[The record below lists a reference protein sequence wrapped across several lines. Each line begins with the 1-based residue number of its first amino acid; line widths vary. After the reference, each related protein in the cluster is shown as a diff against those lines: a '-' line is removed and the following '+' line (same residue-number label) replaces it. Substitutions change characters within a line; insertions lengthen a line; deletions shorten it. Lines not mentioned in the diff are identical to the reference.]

1 MDPTILQLSQEDTNF
16 LSEQV
21 DVNQQDLAAQQ
32 LKKEEEEQA
41 LQEAPASQTE
51 EPQEEV
57 KPYGSG
63 PMQEQDVNQQ
73 TMDPK
78 EFGAGENLIETRNA
92 VNNALLRFGESVTTF
107 PERISDAA
115 KGEDI
120 GDPNY
125 QPEWNPIG
133 DFIEF
138 RGGYAPVRTWWGNIA
153 EELAYYGSYGVGV
166 TAGAAAAGVSLGAA
180 GASMGSAAVAALVS
194 RQHDDHN
201 LSGKIVERVPEMG
214 IVLGPLATQDED
226 HPLLKKFKNVVEE
239 MGMAGI
245 FDRVIGKM
253 FGERGVNKAVARE
266 DNVRAQVM
274 EKGQQELDDAM
285 AYVRDINL
293 DTPQLGGDVID
304 VDVIADPKPLQYG
317 ADKALPPQLGFRG
330 HKNKPI
336 ADPWQGSPNS
346 TAPAGEIYEQLN
358 KIDDPNVPG
367 GAAGSTDSP
376 LTPAQAERMA
386 NENGIPTE
394 VLQEKAAEIFGD
406 ARFARAT
413 EEVLQ
418 QGGEV
423 RKTFPEAYARMQKVM
438 GRNLDN
444 MSVEEFWGPID
455 AYNKEVAIL
464 GEDTPYELWSMTN
477 VVAADL
483 VNSALFKQLRD
494 LSLGA
499 RELLAQGVDIADVD
513 GPMKTI
519 RDRLIIGL
527 SEVKKRR
534 YLWGIQGQQLQLE
547 PEKIAERFTRIHQQT
562 KESIDTALEFM
573 GQTQNQE
580 IMEAIIEAFS
590 GADNIH
596 NWTDLDAFMRR
607 RLHGFSNKNQTL
619 KELGGVF
626 VNSVLSGLKTSQ
638 RALVGTGEIMG
649 LQSLGK
655 GIGGALLGDL
665 DTARAAMASYKSHM
679 EVIPEAWTMF
689 RTRLNSYWT
698 GDLADMRNRFSEYS
712 TTDQM
717 WAMQDQWIEQRGTVG
732 DKFSYAIGWIA
743 RGLND
748 SRILSYSPRLLSS
761 VDDTYKFIMA
771 RARAKERSVRKVL
784 ELKRGGDLLEAT
796 ADDYKKYE
804 DLFYNELLDGD
815 GNIDITKDAFLEG
828 MYKEATLTSE
838 LTGFAANL
846 DKLIGQYP
854 MLRPFYLF
862 ARTGINGL
870 DMNVKNM
877 PLIGA
882 FRKRTLDVLTA
893 NEDNLM
899 EKVGKYG
906 INSIEDLRNE
916 KALLAGRQAIGL
928 GVTISG
934 TQMYLNGNMTGD
946 GPMDNQL
953 KQAWTAAGWKPR
965 SIKIGDAWVSY
976 DALGEPFSMILANI
990 ANVGDNM
997 DLMGEEWA
1005 EDHWKKM
1012 AAALAAGPLKKSYF
1026 SGLDSLFQLVN
1037 MKPEGSA
1044 RAIGSIMNNIVPM
1057 SSLRN
1062 EFGRIINPYMREL
1075 NADIFESIRNR
1086 NLATEYLTSDP
1097 LPLKYDML
1105 TGKPLNNWNLLQRA
1119 WNAVTPFQVNFD
1131 DNSPGRRLLL
1141 ESNYPIRESV
1151 YSAEGYDLSDSAEV
1165 RSMLQEAMGKAKITF
1180 GGKTFE
1186 NPQAALDH
1194 LASRKDVQSSLKDMR
1209 RELEAGNRGTDV
1221 RTAFKHVNL
1230 IEIVMGQAKSK
1241 AWAQI
1246 SQDPRVQ
1253 LLMQEQDE
1261 ENLRA
1266 IRVRA
1271 NQTLDNSSPAVMIMD
1286 NK

>member
-16 LSEQV
+16 LSDQV
-21 DVNQQDLAAQQ
+21 DVNQQDLVEQQ
-32 LKKEEEEQA
+32 RLKEEQELA
-41 LQEAPASQTE
+41 LQEEQQQE
-51 EPQEEV
+51 QQQEEI
-57 KPYGSG
+57 
-63 PMQEQDVNQQ
+63 Q
-73 TMDPK
+73 TNPLQALGDAAFEAAK
-78 EFGAGENLIETRNA
+78 ASETSPTATESRNA
-92 VNNALLRFGESVTTF
+92 LNNAALRFGESVTTF

-125 QPEWNPIG
+125 EPEWNPVG
-133 DFIEF
+133 DFVEF
-138 RGGYAPVRTWWGNIA
+138 RGGYAPVKTWWGNIA
-153 EELAYYGSYGVGV
+153 EEMAYYGSYGLAV
-166 TAGAAAAGVSLGAA
+166 TAGSAAAGISLGAA
-180 GASMGSAAVAALVS
+180 GVSMSSAGVAALVS
-194 RQHDDHN
+194 KQHDDHN
-201 LSGKIVERVPEMG
+201 LSGKIVQHVPEMG
-214 IVLGPLATQDED
+214 IVLGPLATQDDD
-226 HPLLKKFKNVVEE
+226 HPLLKKLKNVVEE

-253 FGERGVNKAVARE
+253 FGEFGVDKSFARE
-266 DNVRAQVM
+266 ANVAEQVL

-285 AYVRDINL
+285 QYVRDINL

-317 ADKALPPQLGFRG
+317 TDKALPPQLAFRG

-346 TAPAGEIYEQLN
+346 TAPAGDIYEQLN

-386 NENGIPTE
+386 NENGIPSD
-394 VLQEKAAEIFGD
+394 VLQEKAADLLGD
-406 ARFARAT
+406 ARYQRM
-413 EEVLQ
+413 VQDLKSK
-418 QGGEV
+418 G
-423 RKTFPEAYARMQKVM
+423 RTFRQVFGPAYERMQKVM
-438 GRNLDN
+438 GRNLDD
-444 MSVEEFWGPID
+444 MSAEEFWAPID
-455 AYNKEVAIL
+455 AYNKDVANL
-464 GEDTPYELWSMTN
+464 GDETYELWSMEN

-483 VNSALFKQLRD
+483 VNSSLFKQLRD
-494 LSLGA
+494 LSIGS
-499 RELLAQGVDIADVD
+499 RELMAQGVDIADVD

-534 YLWGIQGQQLQLE
+534 YLWGIQGQQLQLA
-547 PEKIAERFTRIHQQT
+547 PEQIAERFTAIHQQT

-573 GQTQNQE
+573 GQTKNQDV
-580 IMEAIIEAFS
+580 MEAIIEAFS

-665 DTARAAMASYKSHM
+665 DTARAGMASFKSHM

-712 TTDQM
+712 STDQM
-717 WAMQDQWIEQRGTVG
+717 WAMQEQWIEQRGTVG

-748 SRILSYSPRLLSS
+748 NRLLSYSPRLLSS
-761 VDDTYKFIMA
+761 VDDTYKFVMA
-771 RARAKERSVRKVL
+771 RARAKERSGRTVL
-784 ELKRGGDLLEAT
+784 EMKRGGALLEST
-796 ADDYKKYE
+796 ADAYKKYQ
-804 DLFYNELLDGD
+804 DFFYKELLDAD

-838 LTGFAANL
+838 LTGFAAGL
-846 DKLIGQYP
+846 DKLVEQFP
-854 MLRPFYLF
+854 LMRPFYLF
-862 ARTGINGL
+862 ARTGVNGL
-870 DMNVKNM
+870 NVNVKNM

-893 NEDNLM
+893 NEDNLL

-906 INSIEDLRNE
+906 INSMEDLRNE

-946 GPMDNQL
+946 GPMDEQL
-953 KQAWTAAGWKPR
+953 KQAWIAAGWKPR
-965 SIKIGDAWVSY
+965 SIKIGGAWVSY

-990 ANVGDNM
+990 ANVGDNL

-1005 EDHWKKM
+1005 EDHFNKM
-1012 AAALAAGPLKKSYF
+1012 VMAMMAGPFKKTYF
-1026 SGLDSLFQLVN
+1026 SGLDSLFKIFSLGG
-1037 MKPEGSA
+1037 EG
-1044 RAIGSIMNNIVPM
+1044 RAQAVGSIMNNIVPM

-1086 NLATEYLTSDP
+1086 NLASEYLATDP
-1097 LPLKYDML
+1097 LPFKYDML
-1105 TGKPLNNWNLLQRA
+1105 TGKPLNNWNVLQRA
-1119 WNAVTPFQVNFD
+1119 WNAVTPFQINFD

-1151 YSAEGYDLSDSAEV
+1151 YNANGYDLSDAADV
-1165 RSMLQEAMGKAKITF
+1165 RSMLQQAMGNARINF
-1180 GGKTFE
+1180 GGRTFE

-1194 LASRKDVQSSLKDMR
+1194 LASRKDVQESIQDMR
-1209 RELEAGNRGTDV
+1209 RELEAGNRFMDPSKS
-1221 RTAFKHVNL
+1221 FKHVDL
-1230 IEIVMGQAKSK
+1230 IELVMAQAKDK

-1246 SQDPRVQ
+1246 SQDPAVQ
-1253 LLMQEQDE
+1253 LLVEEQDE
-1261 ENLRA
+1261 KDRQEVRT
-1266 IRVRA
+1266 RA
-1271 NQTLDNSSPAVMIMD
+1271 NQTIENSAPALILT

>member
-1 MDPTILQLSQEDTNF
+1 MSD
-16 LSEQV
+16 QV
-21 DVNQQDLAAQQ
+21 DINQQDLAAQQ
-32 LKKEEEEQA
+32 LKKEEEERA
-41 LQEAPASQTE
+41 LQQAQQEEE

-57 KPYGSG
+57 QTNPLQALGDAAFSVANER
-63 PMQEQDVNQQ
+63 EQSPA
-73 TMDPK
+73 T
-78 EFGAGENLIETRNA
+78 IEARNA
-92 VNNALLRFGESVTTF
+92 LTNAALRFGESVSTF
-107 PERISDAA
+107 PERITDAA

-125 QPEWNPIG
+125 EPEWNPVG

-138 RGGYAPVRTWWGNIA
+138 RGGYAPVRTWWGDIA
-153 EELAYYGSYGVGV
+153 EEIAYYGTYGLGV
-166 TAGAAAAGVSLGAA
+166 TLGASAAGISLGAA
-180 GASMGSAAVAALVS
+180 GLSVSSAGVAALVS
-194 RQHDDHN
+194 KQHDDHN

-214 IVLGPLATQDED
+214 VVLGPLATKDED
-226 HPLLKKFKNVVEE
+226 HPLLKKLKNVVEE

-253 FGERGVNKAVARE
+253 FGERGVDKSFKRELNVAQQ
-266 DNVRAQVM
+266 VR

-285 AYVRDINL
+285 QYVRDINL
-293 DTPQLGGDVID
+293 DTPQLGGEVVD
-304 VDVIADPKPLQYG
+304 VDVIADAKPLQYG
-317 ADKALPPQLGFRG
+317 TDKALPPQLAFRG

-346 TAPAGEIYEQLN
+346 TAPAGDIYGQLN

-386 NENGIPTE
+386 NENGIPSE
-394 VLQEKAAEIFGD
+394 VLQDKAAELLGD
-406 ARFARAT
+406 ARYQRM
-413 EEVLQ
+413 VQDLKSK
-418 QGGEV
+418 G
-423 RKTFPEAYARMQKVM
+423 RTFRQVFEPAYNRMQQVM
-438 GRNLDN
+438 GRNLDD
-444 MSVEEFWGPID
+444 MSAEEFWAPID
-455 AYNKEVAIL
+455 AYNKDIANL
-464 GEDTPYELWSMTN
+464 GDQTYELWSMEN

-494 LSLGA
+494 LSIGS
-499 RELLAQGVDIADVD
+499 RELMAQGVDIADVD
-513 GPMKTI
+513 GPLKTI

-534 YLWGIQGQQLQLE
+534 YLWGIQGQQLQLA
-547 PEKIAERFTRIHQQT
+547 PEQIAERFTQIHQQT

-573 GQTQNQE
+573 GKTENQE
-580 IMEAIIEAFS
+580 VMEAVIEAFS

-638 RALVGTGEIMG
+638 RALVGTGEVMG

-655 GIGGALLGDL
+655 GVGGALLGDL
-665 DTARAAMASYKSHM
+665 DTARAGMASFKSHM
-679 EVIPEAWTMF
+679 EVIPEAWTVF
-689 RTRLNSYWT
+689 TKRLNSYWT
-698 GDLADMRNRFSEYS
+698 GDFADMRNRFSEYN

-717 WAMQDQWIEQRGTVG
+717 WAMQEQWIEQRGTVG

-748 SRILSYSPRLLSS
+748 NRVLSYSPRLLSS

-771 RARAKERSVRKVL
+771 RAKAKERSVRKVL
-784 ELKRGGDLLEAT
+784 EMKRGGDLLEAT

-804 DLFYNELLDGD
+804 DLFYNELLDAD
-815 GNIDITKDAFLEG
+815 GNIDLTKDAFLEG

-854 MLRPFYLF
+854 LLRPFYLF

-906 INSIEDLRNE
+906 INSMEDLRNE
-916 KALLAGRQAIGL
+916 KALLAGRQSIGL

-946 GPMDNQL
+946 GPMDEQL
-953 KQAWTAAGWKPR
+953 KQAWLAAGWKPR
-965 SIKIGDAWVSY
+965 SIKIGNTWVSY
-976 DALGEPFSMILANI
+976 DALGEPYSMILANI
-990 ANVGDNM
+990 ANVGDNL

-1037 MKPEGSA
+1037 MKPDGSA

-1086 NLATEYLTSDP
+1086 NLASEYLATDP

-1151 YSAEGYDLSDSAEV
+1151 YSAEGYDLSDAAEV

-1180 GGKTFE
+1180 GGKTYE

-1194 LASRKDVQSSLKDMR
+1194 LASRKDVKSSLQDMR
-1209 RELEAGNRGTDV
+1209 RELEAGNRFMDPSKS
-1221 RTAFKHVNL
+1221 FKHVDL
-1230 IEIVMGQAKSK
+1230 IELVMSQAKSK

-1246 SQDPRVQ
+1246 SQDPAVQ
-1253 LLMQEQDE
+1253 ILIEEQDE
-1261 ENLRA
+1261 KELQQVRS
-1266 IRVRA
+1266 RA
-1271 NQTLDNSSPAVMIMD
+1271 NQTLENQSPAVMILD

>member
-16 LSEQV
+16 LSDQV
-21 DVNQQDLAAQQ
+21 DVNQQDLVEQQ
-32 LKKEEEEQA
+32 RLKEEQERA
-41 LQEAPASQTE
+41 LQEQQQQE
-51 EPQEEV
+51 QQEEV
-57 KPYGSG
+57 
-63 PMQEQDVNQQ
+63 Q
-73 TMDPK
+73 TNPLQALGDAAFEAAKASEASPIAT
-78 EFGAGENLIETRNA
+78 ESRNA
-92 VNNALLRFGESVTTF
+92 LNNAALRFGESVTTF

-115 KGEDI
+115 KGVDI
-120 GDPNY
+120 GDPDY
-125 QPEWNPIG
+125 EPEWNPVG
-133 DFIEF
+133 DFVEF
-138 RGGYAPVRTWWGNIA
+138 RGGYAPTKTWWGDIA
-153 EELAYYGSYGVGV
+153 EEMAYYGSYGLAV
-166 TAGAAAAGVSLGAA
+166 TAGSAAAGISLGAA
-180 GASMGSAAVAALVS
+180 GVSMTSAGVAALVS
-194 RQHDDHN
+194 KQHDDHN
-201 LSGKIVERVPEMG
+201 LSGKIVEHVPEMG
-214 IVLGPLATQDED
+214 IVLGPLATRDED
-226 HPLLKKFKNVVEE
+226 HPLLKKLKNVVEE

-253 FGERGVNKAVARE
+253 FGERGVQKAFTREANVAE
-266 DNVRAQVM
+266 QVL

-293 DTPQLGGDVID
+293 DTPQLGGDVVD
-304 VDVIADPKPLQYG
+304 VDVIADPKPLQSG
-317 ADKALPPQLGFRG
+317 ADKALPPQLAFRG

-346 TAPAGEIYEQLN
+346 TAPAGDIYEQLN

-376 LTPAQAERMA
+376 LTPKQAERMA

-413 EEVLQ
+413 EEVLKE
-418 QGGEV
+418 GGDV

-444 MSVEEFWGPID
+444 MSVEEFWAPID
-455 AYNKEVAIL
+455 EYNKAVEIL
-464 GEDTPYELWSMTN
+464 SDDTPYELWSMTN

-494 LSLGA
+494 LSIGS

-513 GPMKTI
+513 GPLKTI

-534 YLWGIQGQQLQLE
+534 YLWGIQGQKLQVGADQI
-547 PEKIAERFTRIHQQT
+547 KERFDVIHQQT

-573 GQTQNQE
+573 GQTENQE

-607 RLHGFSNKNQTL
+607 RLHGFTNKNQTL

-665 DTARAAMASYKSHM
+665 DTARAGMASFKSHM

-717 WAMQDQWIEQRGTVG
+717 WAMQEQWIEQRGTVG
-732 DKFSYAIGWIA
+732 DKFSYGIGWIA

-748 SRILSYSPRLLSS
+748 NRLLSYSPRLLSS
-761 VDDTYKFIMA
+761 VDDTYRFIMA

-784 ELKRGGDLLEAT
+784 EMKRGGDLLEAT

-804 DLFYNELLDGD
+804 DLFYKELLDAD

-828 MYKEATLTSE
+828 MYKEATLTAE
-838 LTGFAANL
+838 LTAFGKDL
-846 DKLIGQYP
+846 DQFIGKYPLI
-854 MLRPFYLF
+854 RPFFLF

-870 DMNVKNM
+870 NTNVKNM

-893 NEDNLM
+893 NESNLA

-906 INSIEDLRNE
+906 INSMEDLRNE
-916 KALLAGRQAIGL
+916 KALLAGRRL
-928 GVTISG
+928 VLWTISG
-934 TQMYLNGNMTGD
+934 QIPTNLTGRPDEYL
-946 GPMDNQL
+946 
-953 KQAWTAAGWKPR
+953 
-965 SIKIGDAWVSY
+965 
-976 DALGEPFSMILANI
+976 
-990 ANVGDNM
+990 
-997 DLMGEEWA
+997 
-1005 EDHWKKM
+1005 
-1012 AAALAAGPLKKSYF
+1012 
-1026 SGLDSLFQLVN
+1026 
-1037 MKPEGSA
+1037 
-1044 RAIGSIMNNIVPM
+1044 
-1057 SSLRN
+1057 SSLD
-1062 EFGRIINPYMREL
+1062 
-1075 NADIFESIRNR
+1075 AD
-1086 NLATEYLTSDP
+1086 
-1097 LPLKYDML
+1097 
-1105 TGKPLNNWNLLQRA
+1105 
-1119 WNAVTPFQVNFD
+1119 
-1131 DNSPGRRLLL
+1131 
-1141 ESNYPIRESV
+1141 
-1151 YSAEGYDLSDSAEV
+1151 
-1165 RSMLQEAMGKAKITF
+1165 
-1180 GGKTFE
+1180 
-1186 NPQAALDH
+1186 
-1194 LASRKDVQSSLKDMR
+1194 
-1209 RELEAGNRGTDV
+1209 
-1221 RTAFKHVNL
+1221 
-1230 IEIVMGQAKSK
+1230 
-1241 AWAQI
+1241 
-1246 SQDPRVQ
+1246 
-1253 LLMQEQDE
+1253 
-1261 ENLRA
+1261 
-1266 IRVRA
+1266 
-1271 NQTLDNSSPAVMIMD
+1271 
-1286 NK
+1286 

>member
-16 LSEQV
+16 LSDQV
-21 DVNQQDLAAQQ
+21 DINQQDLAEQQ
-32 LKKEEEEQA
+32 LKKEEEERA
-41 LQEAPASQTE
+41 LQEAQQQAE
-51 EPQEEV
+51 ESQEEV
-57 KPYGSG
+57 
-63 PMQEQDVNQQ
+63 Q
-73 TMDPK
+73 TNPLQALGDAAFSVANEREK
-78 EFGAGENLIETRNA
+78 SAITTESRNA
-92 VNNALLRFGESVTTF
+92 LNNAALRFGESVTTF

-153 EELAYYGSYGVGV
+153 EELAYYGSYGVSL
-166 TAGAAAAGVSLGAA
+166 TAGASAAGVSLGAA
-180 GASMGSAAVAALVS
+180 GASMGSAALAALVS
-194 RQHDDHN
+194 KQHDDHN

-214 IVLGPLATQDED
+214 IVLGPLATKDED
-226 HPLLKKFKNVVEE
+226 HPLLKKLKNVVEE

-245 FDRVIGKM
+245 FDRVIGRM
-253 FGERGVNKAVARE
+253 FGERGVDKAFARE
-266 DNVRAQVM
+266 NNVAEQVL

-317 ADKALPPQLGFRG
+317 ADKALPPQLAFRG

-346 TAPAGEIYEQLN
+346 TAPAGDIYEQLN
-358 KIDDPNVPG
+358 KIDDPSVPG
-367 GAAGSTDSP
+367 AAAGSTDSP

-386 NENGIPTE
+386 NENGIPSE
-394 VLQEKAAEIFGD
+394 VLQEKAAELLGD
-406 ARFARAT
+406 SRYQRM
-413 EEVLQ
+413 VQDLKSK
-418 QGGEV
+418 G
-423 RKTFPEAYARMQKVM
+423 RTFRQVFEPAYNRMQQVM
-438 GRNLDN
+438 GRNLDD
-444 MSVEEFWGPID
+444 MSAEEFWAPID
-455 AYNKEVAIL
+455 AYNKDVANL
-464 GEDTPYELWSMTN
+464 GDQTYELWSMEN

-494 LSLGA
+494 LSIGS
-499 RELLAQGVDIADVD
+499 RELMAQGVDIADVD
-513 GPMKTI
+513 GPLKTI

-534 YLWGIQGQQLQLE
+534 YLWGIQGQQLQLA
-547 PEKIAERFTRIHQQT
+547 PEQIAERFTQIHQQT

-573 GQTQNQE
+573 GKTENQDV
-580 IMEAIIEAFS
+580 MEAIIEAFS

-607 RLHGFSNKNQTL
+607 RLHGLSNKNQTL

-665 DTARAAMASYKSHM
+665 DTARASMASFKSHM
-679 EVIPEAWTMF
+679 EVIPEAWTVF
-689 RTRLNSYWT
+689 TKRLNSYWT
-698 GDLADMRNRFSEYS
+698 GDFADMRNRFSEYN

-717 WAMQDQWIEQRGTVG
+717 WAMQEQWIEQRGTVG
-732 DKFSYAIGWIA
+732 DKFSYAVGWIA

-748 SRILSYSPRLLSS
+748 NRLLSYSPRLLSS
-761 VDDTYKFIMA
+761 VDDTYKFVMA

-804 DLFYNELLDGD
+804 DLFYKELLDAD

-828 MYKEATLTSE
+828 MYKEATLTE
-838 LTGFAANL
+838 DLTGFAANL
-846 DKLIGQYP
+846 DKLIAQYP
-854 MLRPFYLF
+854 LLRPFYLF

-893 NEDNLM
+893 NEDNLA
-899 EKVGKYG
+899 EKVGRYG
-906 INSIEDLRNE
+906 INTIEDLRNE

-946 GPMDNQL
+946 GPMDEQL
-953 KQAWTAAGWKPR
+953 KQAWIAAGWKPR
-965 SIKIGDAWVSY
+965 SLKIGDAWVSY

-990 ANVGDNM
+990 ANVGDNL

-1086 NLATEYLTSDP
+1086 NLASEYLTSEP

-1105 TGKPLNNWNLLQRA
+1105 TGKPLNNWNFLQRA

-1151 YSAEGYDLSDSAEV
+1151 YSAEGYDLSDAAEV

-1180 GGKTFE
+1180 GGKTYE

-1194 LASRKDVQSSLKDMR
+1194 LASRKDVQDSLQDMR
-1209 RELEAGNRGTDV
+1209 RELEAGNRFMDPSKS
-1221 RTAFKHVNL
+1221 FKHVDL
-1230 IEIVMGQAKSK
+1230 IELVMSQAKSK

-1246 SQDPRVQ
+1246 SQDPAVQ
-1253 LLMQEQDE
+1253 LLVEEQDE
-1261 ENLRA
+1261 KDLQQVRT
-1266 IRVRA
+1266 RA
-1271 NQTLDNSSPAVMIMD
+1271 NQTLDNQSPAVMILD

>member
-16 LSEQV
+16 LSDQV
-21 DVNQQDLAAQQ
+21 EANQEDLVQQQ
-32 LKKEEEEQA
+32 LKKEEEERS
-41 LQEAPASQTE
+41 LQEAQV
-51 EPQEEV
+51 QEEAE
-57 KPYGSG
+57 PEASG
-63 PMQEQDVNQQ
+63 PLQALGDAAFAVANEREKSPI
-73 TMDPK
+73 TT
-78 EFGAGENLIETRNA
+78 ESRNA
-92 VNNALLRFGESVTTF
+92 LNNAALRFGESVTTF

-115 KGEDI
+115 KGVDI
-120 GDPNY
+120 GDPDY
-125 QPEWNPIG
+125 EPEWNPVG

-138 RGGYAPVRTWWGNIA
+138 RGGYAPTKTWWGDIA
-153 EELAYYGSYGVGV
+153 EEMAYYGSYGLAV
-166 TAGAAAAGVSLGAA
+166 TAGSAAAGISLGAA
-180 GASMGSAAVAALVS
+180 GVSMGSAALVS
-194 RQHDDHN
+194 KQHDDHN
-201 LSGKIVERVPEMG
+201 LSGKIVEHVPEMG
-214 IVLGPLATQDED
+214 IVLGPLATRDED
-226 HPLLKKFKNVVEE
+226 HPLLKKLKNVVEE
-239 MGMAGI
+239 MGMAGV

-253 FGERGVNKAVARE
+253 FGERGVDKALNREANVAE
-266 DNVRAQVM
+266 QVL

-285 AYVRDINL
+285 QYVRDINL

-304 VDVIADPKPLQYG
+304 VDVIADAKPLQYG
-317 ADKALPPQLGFRG
+317 TDKALPPQLAFRG

-346 TAPAGEIYEQLN
+346 TAPAGDIYEQLN

-386 NENGIPTE
+386 NENGIPRE
-394 VLQEKAAEIFGD
+394 VLQEKAAELLGD
-406 ARFARAT
+406 ARYQRMVQDLKSKGRSFRQVF
-413 EEVLQ
+413 E
-418 QGGEV
+418 
-423 RKTFPEAYARMQKVM
+423 PAYNRMQEVM
-438 GRNLDN
+438 GRNLDD
-444 MSVEEFWGPID
+444 MSAEEFWAPID
-455 AYNKEVAIL
+455 AYNKDVANL
-464 GEDTPYELWSMTN
+464 GDETYELWSMEN

-494 LSLGA
+494 LSIGS
-499 RELLAQGVDIADVD
+499 RELMAQGVDIADVD
-513 GPMKTI
+513 GPLKSI

-534 YLWGIQGQQLQLE
+534 YLWGIQGQQLQLN
-547 PEKIAERFTRIHQQT
+547 PEQIAERFAEIHKQT
-562 KESIDTALEFM
+562 KGSIDTALEFM
-573 GQTQNQE
+573 GKTENQE

-649 LQSLGK
+649 LHSLGK

-665 DTARAAMASYKSHM
+665 DTARAGMASFKSHM

-717 WAMQDQWIEQRGTVG
+717 WAMQEQWIEQRGTVG

-748 SRILSYSPRLLSS
+748 NRLLSYSPRLLSS

-784 ELKRGGDLLEAT
+784 EMKRGGDLLEAT

-804 DLFYNELLDGD
+804 DLFYKELLDAD

-828 MYKEATLTSE
+828 MYKESTLTAE
-838 LTGFAANL
+838 ITGFGKDL
-846 DKLIGQYP
+846 DNLIGKYP
-854 MLRPFYLF
+854 LIRPFYLF

-870 DMNVKNM
+870 NVNVKNM

-893 NEDNLM
+893 NEDNLI

-906 INSIEDLRNE
+906 INSMEDLRNE

-946 GPMDNQL
+946 GPMDEQL
-953 KQAWTAAGWKPR
+953 KQAWLAAGWKPR
-965 SIKIGDAWVSY
+965 SIKIGGAWVSY

-1005 EDHWKKM
+1005 NDHFSKM
-1012 AAALAAGPLKKSYF
+1012 TMALMAGPFKKTYF
-1026 SGLDSLFQLVN
+1026 SGLDSLFKIFSLGG
-1037 MKPEGSA
+1037 EGRSQ
-1044 RAIGSIMNNIVPM
+1044 AIGSIMNNIVPM

-1086 NLATEYLTSDP
+1086 NLASEYLASDP
-1097 LPLKYDML
+1097 LPFKYDML
-1105 TGKPLNNWNLLQRA
+1105 TGKPLNNWNVLQRA
-1119 WNAVTPFQVNFD
+1119 WNAVTPFQINFD

-1151 YSAEGYDLSDSAEV
+1151 YSANGYDLSDAAEV
-1165 RSMLQEAMGKAKITF
+1165 RSMLQQAMGNAKINF
-1180 GGKTFE
+1180 GGRTFE
-1186 NPQAALDH
+1186 NPQAALDF
-1194 LASRKDVQSSLKDMR
+1194 LATRKDVQDSLQDMR
-1209 RELEAGNRGTDV
+1209 RELEAGNRFMDPSIS
-1221 RTAFKHVNL
+1221 FKHVDL
-1230 IEIVMGQAKSK
+1230 IEIVMAQAKSK

-1246 SQDPRVQ
+1246 SQDPAVQ
-1253 LLMQEQDE
+1253 LLIEGQDE
-1261 ENLRA
+1261 KDLKQ
-1266 IRVRA
+1266 VQSRA
-1271 NQTLDNSSPAVMIMD
+1271 NQTIENSAPALILT

>member
-16 LSEQV
+16 LSDQI
-21 DVNQQDLAAQQ
+21 DFNQQDLVEQQ
-32 LKKEEEEQA
+32 LKKEEEERA
-41 LQEAPASQTE
+41 LQEAQQQQQE
-51 EPQEEV
+51 EPQEEA
-57 KPYGSG
+57 
-63 PMQEQDVNQQ
+63 Q
-73 TMDPK
+73 TNPLQALGDAAFSIANEREK
-78 EFGAGENLIETRNA
+78 SATTTESRNA
-92 VNNALLRFGESVTTF
+92 LNNAVLRFGESVTTF

-120 GDPNY
+120 GDPSY

-153 EELAYYGSYGVGV
+153 EELAYYGSYGVSL

-180 GASMGSAAVAALVS
+180 GASMGSAALAALVS
-194 RQHDDHN
+194 KQHDDHN

-214 IVLGPLATQDED
+214 IVLGPLATKDED
-226 HPLLKKFKNVVEE
+226 HPLLKKLKNVVEE

-253 FGERGVNKAVARE
+253 FGERGVDKSFARE
-266 DNVRAQVM
+266 NNVAEQVL

-317 ADKALPPQLGFRG
+317 AEKALPPQLAFRG

-346 TAPAGEIYEQLN
+346 TAPAGDIYEQLN

-386 NENGIPTE
+386 NENGIPSE
-394 VLQEKAAEIFGD
+394 VLQEKAAELLGD
-406 ARFARAT
+406 GRYQRM
-413 EEVLQ
+413 VQDLKSK
-418 QGGEV
+418 G
-423 RKTFPEAYARMQKVM
+423 RTFRQVFEPAYKRMQQVM
-438 GRNLDN
+438 GRNLDD
-444 MSVEEFWGPID
+444 MSAEEFWAPID
-455 AYNKEVAIL
+455 AYNKDVANL
-464 GEDTPYELWSMTN
+464 GDQTYELWSMEN

-494 LSLGA
+494 LSIGS

-513 GPMKTI
+513 GPLKTI

-534 YLWGIQGQQLQLE
+534 YLWGIQGQQLQLA
-547 PEKIAERFTRIHQQT
+547 PEQIAERFTQIHQQT

-573 GQTQNQE
+573 GKTENQDV
-580 IMEAIIEAFS
+580 MEAIIEAFS

-607 RLHGFSNKNQTL
+607 RLHGLSNKNQTL

-655 GIGGALLGDL
+655 GVGGVLLGDL
-665 DTARAAMASYKSHM
+665 DTARASMASFKSHM
-679 EVIPEAWTMF
+679 EIIPEAWTVF
-689 RTRLNSYWT
+689 TKRLNSYWT
-698 GDLADMRNRFSEYS
+698 GDFADMRNRFSEYN

-717 WAMQDQWIEQRGTVG
+717 WAMQEQWIEMRGTVG

-748 SRILSYSPRLLSS
+748 NRLLSYSPRLLSS

-804 DLFYNELLDGD
+804 DFFYKELLDAD
-815 GNIDITKDAFLEG
+815 GNIDISKDAFLEG
-828 MYKEATLTSE
+828 MYKEATLTE
-838 LTGFAANL
+838 DLTGFAANL
-846 DKLIGQYP
+846 DKLIAQYP
-854 MLRPFYLF
+854 LLRPFYLF

-882 FRKRTLDVLTA
+882 VRKRTLDVLTA
-893 NEDNLM
+893 NEDNLA
-899 EKVGKYG
+899 EKVGRYG
-906 INSIEDLRNE
+906 INTIEDLRNE

-934 TQMYLNGNMTGD
+934 TQMYLNGNLTGD
-946 GPMDNQL
+946 GPMDEQL
-953 KQAWTAAGWKPR
+953 KQAWLAAGWKPR
-965 SIKIGDAWVSY
+965 SLKIGDAWVSY

-1086 NLATEYLTSDP
+1086 NLASEYLTSDP

-1105 TGKPLNNWNLLQRA
+1105 TGKPLNNWKFLQRA

-1151 YSAEGYDLSDSAEV
+1151 YSAEGYDLSDAAEV

-1180 GGKTFE
+1180 GGKTYE

-1194 LASRKDVQSSLKDMR
+1194 LASRKDVQDSLQDMR
-1209 RELEAGNRGTDV
+1209 RELEAGNRFMDPSKS
-1221 RTAFKHVNL
+1221 FKHVDL
-1230 IEIVMGQAKSK
+1230 IELVMSQAKSK

-1246 SQDPRVQ
+1246 SQDPAVQ
-1253 LLMQEQDE
+1253 LLINEQDE
-1261 ENLRA
+1261 KELQQVRS
-1266 IRVRA
+1266 RA
-1271 NQTLDNSSPAVMIMD
+1271 NQTLENQSPAVMILD

>member
-16 LSEQV
+16 LSDQV
-21 DVNQQDLAAQQ
+21 DVNQQDLVEQQ
-32 LKKEEEEQA
+32 RLKEEQERA
-41 LQEAPASQTE
+41 LQEEQQQE
-51 EPQEEV
+51 QQEEV
-57 KPYGSG
+57 
-63 PMQEQDVNQQ
+63 Q
-73 TMDPK
+73 TNPLQALGDAAL
-78 EFGAGENLIETRNA
+78 EIAEARETSPIATESRNA
-92 VNNALLRFGESVTTF
+92 LNNAALRFGESVTTF

-125 QPEWNPIG
+125 EPEWNPIG

-138 RGGYAPVRTWWGNIA
+138 RGGYAPVTTWWGKIA
-153 EELAYYGSYGVGV
+153 EELAYYGSYGVSV
-166 TAGAAAAGVSLGAA
+166 TAGAGAAGISLGAA
-180 GASMGSAAVAALVS
+180 GVSMASAGVAALVS
-194 RQHDDHN
+194 KQHDDHN
-201 LSGKIVERVPEMG
+201 LSGKIVQHVPEMG
-214 IVLGPLATQDED
+214 IVLGPLATRDED
-226 HPLLKKFKNVVEE
+226 HPLLKKLKNVVEE

-253 FGERGVNKAVARE
+253 FGERGVQKAFARE
-266 DNVRAQVM
+266 ANVAEQVL

-293 DTPQLGGDVID
+293 DTPQLGGDVVD
-304 VDVIADPKPLQYG
+304 VDVIADPKPLQSG
-317 ADKALPPQLGFRG
+317 ADKVLPPQLAFRG

-346 TAPAGEIYEQLN
+346 TAPAGDIYEQLN

-376 LTPAQAERMA
+376 LTPKQAERMA

-413 EEVLQ
+413 EEVLKE
-418 QGGEV
+418 GGDV

-444 MSVEEFWGPID
+444 MSVEEFWAPID
-455 AYNKEVAIL
+455 EYNKAVEIL
-464 GEDTPYELWSMTN
+464 SDDTPYELWSMTN

-494 LSLGA
+494 LSIGA

-534 YLWGIQGQQLQLE
+534 YLWGIQGQKLQVGADQV
-547 PEKIAERFTRIHQQT
+547 KERFDVIHQQT

-607 RLHGFSNKNQTL
+607 RLHGFTNKNQTL

-626 VNSVLSGLKTSQ
+626 VNSVLSGLKTAQ

-655 GIGGALLGDL
+655 GVGGVLLGDL

-748 SRILSYSPRLLSS
+748 NRLLSYSPRLLSS

-784 ELKRGGDLLEAT
+784 EMKRGGDLLEAT

-804 DLFYNELLDGD
+804 DLFYKELLDAD

-828 MYKEATLTSE
+828 MYKEATLTAE
-838 LTGFAANL
+838 LTAFGKDL
-846 DKLIGQYP
+846 DQFIGKYPLI
-854 MLRPFYLF
+854 RPFFLF

-870 DMNVKNM
+870 NTNVKNM

-893 NEDNLM
+893 NESNLA

-906 INSIEDLRNE
+906 INSMEDLRNE

-946 GPMDNQL
+946 GPMDEQL
-953 KQAWTAAGWKPR
+953 KQAWIAAGWKPR
-965 SIKIGDAWVSY
+965 RIKIGGAWVSY

-1005 EDHWKKM
+1005 NDHFAKM
-1012 AAALAAGPLKKSYF
+1012 TMALMAGPFKKTYF
-1026 SGLDSLFQLVN
+1026 SGLDSLFKIFTLGG
-1037 MKPEGSA
+1037 EGRSQ
-1044 RAIGSIMNNIVPM
+1044 AIGSIMNNIVPM

-1086 NLATEYLTSDP
+1086 NLASEYLAADP
-1097 LPLKYDML
+1097 LPFKYDML
-1105 TGKPLNNWNLLQRA
+1105 TGKPLNNWNVLQRA
-1119 WNAVTPFQVNFD
+1119 WNAVTPFQINFD

-1151 YSAEGYDLSDSAEV
+1151 YNANGYDLSDAAEV
-1165 RSMLQEAMGKAKITF
+1165 RSMLQQAMGNAQINF
-1180 GGKTFE
+1180 GGRTFE
-1186 NPQAALDH
+1186 NPQAALDY
-1194 LASRKDVQSSLKDMR
+1194 LASRKDVQESIQDMR
-1209 RELEAGNRGTDV
+1209 RELEAGNRFLDPSKS
-1221 RTAFKHVNL
+1221 FKHVDL
-1230 IEIVMGQAKSK
+1230 IELVMAQAKDK

-1246 SQDPRVQ
+1246 SQDPAVQ
-1253 LLMQEQDE
+1253 LLVEEQDE
-1261 ENLRA
+1261 KDRQEVRT
-1266 IRVRA
+1266 RA
-1271 NQTLDNSSPAVMIMD
+1271 NQTIENSAPALILT

>member
-1 MDPTILQLSQEDTNF
+1 MDPTNLQLSEEDINF
-16 LSEQV
+16 LSSQV
-21 DVNQQDLAAQQ
+21 EANQQDLAQQQ
-32 LKKEEEEQA
+32 LEQEEQESA
-41 LQEAPASQTE
+41 LREAEPQAE

-57 KPYGSG
+57 
-63 PMQEQDVNQQ
+63 Q
-73 TMDPK
+73 TNPLQALGDAAFAIASQREKDPTV
-78 EFGAGENLIETRNA
+78 IESRNA
-92 VNNALLRFGESVTTF
+92 LNNAVLRFGESVSTF
-107 PERISDAA
+107 PERIADAA

-125 QPEWNPIG
+125 RPEWNPVG
-133 DFIEF
+133 DFIDF

-153 EELAYYGSYGVGV
+153 EEIAYYGSYGVGV

-180 GASMGSAAVAALVS
+180 GLSMTSAGVAALVS
-194 RQHDDHN
+194 KQHDDHN

-214 IVLGPLATQDED
+214 IVLGPLATKDED

-253 FGERGVNKAVARE
+253 FGERGVDKAFARE
-266 DNVRAQVM
+266 ANVAEQVL

-304 VDVIADPKPLQYG
+304 VDVLADPKPLQYG
-317 ADKALPPQLGFRG
+317 ADKALPPQLAFRG

-346 TAPAGEIYEQLN
+346 TAPAGDIYEQLN

-386 NENGIPTE
+386 NENGIPSE
-394 VLQEKAAEIFGD
+394 VLQEKAAELLGD
-406 ARFARAT
+406 SRYQRM
-413 EEVLQ
+413 VQDLKSK
-418 QGGEV
+418 G
-423 RKTFPEAYARMQKVM
+423 RTFRQVFEPAYKRMQQVM
-438 GRNLDN
+438 GRNLDD
-444 MSVEEFWGPID
+444 MSAEEFWAPID
-455 AYNKEVAIL
+455 AYNKDVANI
-464 GEDTPYELWSMTN
+464 GDETYELWSMEN

-483 VNSALFKQLRD
+483 VNSSLFKQLRD
-494 LSLGA
+494 LSIGS
-499 RELLAQGVDIADVD
+499 RELMAQGVDIADVD
-513 GPMKTI
+513 GPLKTI

-534 YLWGIQGQQLQLE
+534 YLWGIQGQQLQLA
-547 PEKIAERFTRIHQQT
+547 PEQIAERFATIHNQT

-573 GQTQNQE
+573 GKTKNQE
-580 IMEAIIEAFS
+580 ILEAIIEAFS

-607 RLHGFSNKNQTL
+607 RLHGLSNKNQTL

-655 GIGGALLGDL
+655 GVGGALLGDL
-665 DTARAAMASYKSHM
+665 DTARASMASFKSHM
-679 EVIPEAWTMF
+679 EIIPEAWTVF
-689 RTRLNSYWT
+689 TKRLNSYWT
-698 GDLADMRNRFSEYS
+698 GDFADMRNRFSEYN

-717 WAMQDQWIEQRGTVG
+717 WAMQEQWIEMRGTVG

-748 SRILSYSPRLLSS
+748 NRLLSYSPRLLSS

-784 ELKRGGDLLEAT
+784 ELKRGG
-796 ADDYKKYE
+796 
-804 DLFYNELLDGD
+804 ELLDSRPEDYKFFENNFYKELLDAD

-828 MYKEATLTSE
+828 MYKEATLTE
-838 LTGFAANL
+838 DLTGFAANL

-854 MLRPFYLF
+854 LLRPFYLF

-893 NEDNLM
+893 NEDNLA
-899 EKVGKYG
+899 EKVGRYG
-906 INSIEDLRNE
+906 INTIEDLRNE

-928 GVTISG
+928 GITISG

-946 GPMDNQL
+946 GPMDEQL
-953 KQAWTAAGWKPR
+953 KQAWISAGWQPR

-990 ANVGDNM
+990 ANVGDNL

-1005 EDHWKKM
+1005 KDHWKKM

-1086 NLATEYLTSDP
+1086 NLASEYLATDP

-1105 TGKPLNNWNLLQRA
+1105 TGKPLNNWNFLQRA

-1141 ESNYPIRESV
+1141 ESNYPLRESV
-1151 YSAEGYDLSDSAEV
+1151 YSANGYDLSDAADV
-1165 RSMLQEAMGKAKITF
+1165 RSMLQEAMGKAKINF
-1180 GGKTFE
+1180 GGKTYE

-1194 LASRKDVQSSLKDMR
+1194 LASRQDVQESLQDMR
-1209 RELEAGNRGTDV
+1209 RELEAGNRFMDPSK
-1221 RTAFKHVNL
+1221 AFKHVDL
-1230 IEIVMGQAKSK
+1230 IELVLSQAKSK
-1241 AWAQI
+1241 AWASI
-1246 SQDPRVQ
+1246 SQDPSVQ
-1253 LLMQEQDE
+1253 LLMEEQDE
-1261 ENLRA
+1261 KDRKQ
-1266 IRVRA
+1266 VQTRA
-1271 NQTLDNSSPAVMIMD
+1271 NQTLNDSAPAFILH

>member
-21 DVNQQDLAAQQ
+21 DVNQQDLVEQQ
-32 LKKEEEEQA
+32 RQKEEQEQA
-41 LQEAPASQTE
+41 LQEAQQQE
-51 EPQEEV
+51 QEPQEEA
-57 KPYGSG
+57 
-63 PMQEQDVNQQ
+63 Q
-73 TMDPK
+73 TNPLQALGDAAFSVANEREKSPITT
-78 EFGAGENLIETRNA
+78 ESRNA
-92 VNNALLRFGESVTTF
+92 LNNAALRFGESVTTF

-125 QPEWNPIG
+125 EPEWNPVG

-138 RGGYAPVRTWWGNIA
+138 RGGYAPVQTWWGNIA
-153 EELAYYGSYGVGV
+153 EELAYYGSYGVAV
-166 TAGAAAAGVSLGAA
+166 TAGTAAAGISLGAA
-180 GASMGSAAVAALVS
+180 GVSMTSAAVAALVS

-245 FDRVIGKM
+245 FDRVLGKM
-253 FGERGVNKAVARE
+253 FGARGVDKARARE
-266 DNVRAQVM
+266 ANVADQVR
-274 EKGQQELDDAM
+274 EKGQQELDDALE
-285 AYVRDINL
+285 YVRNIDL

-346 TAPAGEIYEQLN
+346 TAPAGDIYEQLN
-358 KIDDPNVPG
+358 KIDDPDVPG

-376 LTPAQAERMA
+376 LTPAQAERMS
-386 NENGIPTE
+386 NENGIPSE
-394 VLQEKAAEIFGD
+394 VLQEKAAELLGD
-406 ARFARAT
+406 SRYQRM
-413 EEVLQ
+413 VQDLKSK
-418 QGGEV
+418 G
-423 RKTFPEAYARMQKVM
+423 RTFRQVFEPAYKRMQQVM
-438 GRNLDN
+438 GRNLDD
-444 MSVEEFWGPID
+444 MSAEEFWAPID
-455 AYNKEVAIL
+455 AYNKDVANL
-464 GEDTPYELWSMTN
+464 GDQTYELWSMEN

-494 LSLGA
+494 LSIGS

-513 GPMKTI
+513 GPLKTI

-534 YLWGIQGQQLQLE
+534 YLWGIQGQQLQLA
-547 PEKIAERFTRIHQQT
+547 PEQIAERFTQIHQQT

-626 VNSVLSGLKTSQ
+626 VNSVLSGLKTGQ

-655 GIGGALLGDL
+655 GIGGALLGDM

-698 GDLADMRNRFSEYS
+698 GDLADMRNRFSEYN

-748 SRILSYSPRLLSS
+748 NRILSYSPRLLSS

-784 ELKRGGDLLEAT
+784 EMKRGGDLLEAT

-804 DLFYNELLDGD
+804 DLFYKELLDGD

-906 INSIEDLRNE
+906 INSMEDLRNE

-934 TQMYLNGNMTGD
+934 SQMYLNGRMTGD
-946 GPMDNQL
+946 GPMDEQL
-953 KQAWTAAGWKPR
+953 KQAWLAAGWKPR

-1151 YSAEGYDLSDSAEV
+1151 YSAEGYDLSDAAEV

-1194 LASRKDVQSSLKDMR
+1194 LASRKDVQSSLQDMR
-1209 RELEAGNRGTDV
+1209 RELEAGNRFMDPSKS
-1221 RTAFKHVNL
+1221 FKHVDL
-1230 IEIVMGQAKSK
+1230 IELVMSQAKSK

-1246 SQDPRVQ
+1246 SQDPAVQ
-1253 LLMQEQDE
+1253 LLVDEQDE
-1261 ENLRA
+1261 EALKQ
-1266 IRVRA
+1266 VQSRA

>member
-1 MDPTILQLSQEDTNF
+1 
-16 LSEQV
+16 
-21 DVNQQDLAAQQ
+21 
-32 LKKEEEEQA
+32 
-41 LQEAPASQTE
+41 
-51 EPQEEV
+51 
-57 KPYGSG
+57 
-63 PMQEQDVNQQ
+63 
-73 TMDPK
+73 
-78 EFGAGENLIETRNA
+78 
-92 VNNALLRFGESVTTF
+92 
-107 PERISDAA
+107 
-115 KGEDI
+115 
-120 GDPNY
+120 
-125 QPEWNPIG
+125 
-133 DFIEF
+133 
-138 RGGYAPVRTWWGNIA
+138 
-153 EELAYYGSYGVGV
+153 
-166 TAGAAAAGVSLGAA
+166 
-180 GASMGSAAVAALVS
+180 
-194 RQHDDHN
+194 
-201 LSGKIVERVPEMG
+201 
-214 IVLGPLATQDED
+214 
-226 HPLLKKFKNVVEE
+226 
-239 MGMAGI
+239 
-245 FDRVIGKM
+245 
-253 FGERGVNKAVARE
+253 
-266 DNVRAQVM
+266 
-274 EKGQQELDDAM
+274 
-285 AYVRDINL
+285 
-293 DTPQLGGDVID
+293 
-304 VDVIADPKPLQYG
+304 
-317 ADKALPPQLGFRG
+317 
-330 HKNKPI
+330 
-336 ADPWQGSPNS
+336 
-346 TAPAGEIYEQLN
+346 
-358 KIDDPNVPG
+358 
-367 GAAGSTDSP
+367 
-376 LTPAQAERMA
+376 MA
-386 NENGIPTE
+386 NENGIPSE

-413 EEVLQ
+413 AEVLE

-464 GEDTPYELWSMTN
+464 GDDTPYELWSMTN

-494 LSLGA
+494 LSIGS

-513 GPMKTI
+513 GPLKTI

-534 YLWGIQGQQLQLE
+534 YLWGVQGQQLQLA
-547 PEKIAERFTRIHQQT
+547 PERIAERFTQIHQQT

-573 GQTQNQE
+573 GKTENQDV
-580 IMEAIIEAFS
+580 MEAIIEAFS

-607 RLHGFSNKNQTL
+607 RLHGLSNKNQTL

-649 LQSLGK
+649 LQSLSK
-655 GIGGALLGDL
+655 GVGGALLGDL

-679 EVIPEAWTMF
+679 EVIPEAWTVF
-689 RTRLNSYWT
+689 TKRLNSYWT
-698 GDLADMRNRFSEYS
+698 GDFADMRNRFSEYN

-717 WAMQDQWIEQRGTVG
+717 WAMQEQWIEQRGTVG
-732 DKFSYAIGWIA
+732 DKFSFAVGYIA
-743 RGLND
+743 RSLND
-748 SRILSYSPRLLSS
+748 NRLLSYSPRLLSS
-761 VDDTYKFIMA
+761 IDDTYKFIMA

-784 ELKRGGDLLEAT
+784 ELKRGGDLLDAT

-804 DLFYNELLDGD
+804 DLFYKELLDAD

-828 MYKEATLTSE
+828 MYEEATLTKA
-838 LTGFAANL
+838 LTGFGKDL
-846 DKLIGQYP
+846 DNTIGKYPLI
-854 MLRPFYLF
+854 RPFYLF

-870 DMNVKNM
+870 DMNIKNM
-877 PLIGA
+877 PILGA
-882 FRKRTLDVLTA
+882 ARKRTLDVLTA
-893 NEDNLM
+893 NEDNLA
-899 EKVGKYG
+899 EKVGRYG
-906 INSIEDLRNE
+906 INTIEDLRNE

-934 TQMYLNGNMTGD
+934 TQMYLNGRMTGD
-946 GPMDNQL
+946 GPMDEQL
-953 KQAWTAAGWKPR
+953 KQAWIAAGWKPR

-976 DALGEPFSMILANI
+976 DALGEPYSMILANI
-990 ANVGDNM
+990 ANVGDNL

-1005 EDHWKKM
+1005 DDHLKKM
-1012 AAALAAGPLKKSYF
+1012 AFSIASGPLKKSYF
-1026 SGLDSLFQLVN
+1026 SGLDSLFKIFTLGG
-1037 MKPEGSA
+1037 EGLA
-1044 RAIGSIMNNIVPM
+1044 QTGGNILNNTVPM

-1086 NLATEYLTSDP
+1086 NLASEYLTSDP

-1151 YSAEGYDLSDSAEV
+1151 YSAEGYDLSDAAEV

-1194 LASRKDVQSSLKDMR
+1194 LASRKDVQSSLQDMR
-1209 RELEAGNRGTDV
+1209 RELEAGNRFMDPSKS
-1221 RTAFKHVNL
+1221 FKHVDL
-1230 IEIVMGQAKSK
+1230 IELVMGQAKSK

-1246 SQDPRVQ
+1246 SQDPAVQ
-1253 LLMQEQDE
+1253 LLIDEQDE
-1261 ENLRA
+1261 KELQQVRS
-1266 IRVRA
+1266 RA
-1271 NQTLDNSSPAVMIMD
+1271 NQTLENQSPAVMILD

>member
-16 LSEQV
+16 LSDQV
-21 DVNQQDLAAQQ
+21 EANQQDLVQQQ
-32 LKKEEEEQA
+32 LKKEEEERA
-41 LQEAPASQTE
+41 LQEAQAQQEAQEDAQT
-51 EPQEEV
+51 P
-57 KPYGSG
+57 
-63 PMQEQDVNQQ
+63 
-73 TMDPK
+73 
-78 EFGAGENLIETRNA
+78 GAGPLQALGDAAYGVAVEREKSATTTESRNA
-92 VNNALLRFGESVTTF
+92 LNNAALRFGESVTTF
-107 PERISDAA
+107 PERITDAA
-115 KGEDI
+115 KGVDI
-120 GDPNY
+120 GDPDY
-125 QPEWNPIG
+125 KPDWNPVG
-133 DFIEF
+133 DFVEF
-138 RGGYAPVRTWWGNIA
+138 RGGYAPTKTWWGDIA
-153 EELAYYGSYGVGV
+153 EEMAYYGSYGLAV
-166 TAGAAAAGVSLGAA
+166 TAGSAAAGVSLGAA
-180 GASMGSAAVAALVS
+180 GVSMGSAALAALVS
-194 RQHDDHN
+194 KQHDDHN
-201 LSGKIVERVPEMG
+201 LSGKIVEHVPEMG
-214 IVLGPLATQDED
+214 IVLGPLATRDED
-226 HPLLKKFKNVVEE
+226 HPLLKKLKNVVEE
-239 MGMAGI
+239 MGMAGV

-253 FGERGVNKAVARE
+253 FGERGVDKALNREANVAE
-266 DNVRAQVM
+266 QVL

-285 AYVRDINL
+285 QYVRDINL
-293 DTPQLGGDVID
+293 DTPQLGGDVVD
-304 VDVIADPKPLQYG
+304 VDVIADAKPLQYG
-317 ADKALPPQLGFRG
+317 TDKALPPQLAFRG

-346 TAPAGEIYEQLN
+346 TAPAGDIYEQLN

-386 NENGIPTE
+386 NENGIPSE
-394 VLQEKAAEIFGD
+394 VLQEKAAELLGD
-406 ARFARAT
+406 ARYQRMVQDLKSKGRSFRQVF
-413 EEVLQ
+413 E
-418 QGGEV
+418 
-423 RKTFPEAYARMQKVM
+423 PAYKRMQEVM
-438 GRNLDN
+438 GRNLDD
-444 MSVEEFWGPID
+444 MSAEEFWAPID
-455 AYNKEVAIL
+455 AYNKDVANL
-464 GEDTPYELWSMTN
+464 GDETYELWSMEN

-494 LSLGA
+494 LSIGS
-499 RELLAQGVDIADVD
+499 RELMAQGVDIADVD
-513 GPMKTI
+513 GPLKSI

-534 YLWGIQGQQLQLE
+534 YLWGIQGQQLQLA
-547 PEKIAERFTRIHQQT
+547 PEQIAERFAEIHKQT
-562 KESIDTALEFM
+562 KGSIDTALEFM
-573 GQTQNQE
+573 GKTENQE
-580 IMEAIIEAFS
+580 ILEAIIEAFS

-665 DTARAAMASYKSHM
+665 DTARAGMASFKSHM
-679 EVIPEAWTMF
+679 EIIPEAWTVF
-689 RTRLNSYWT
+689 KTRLNSYWT
-698 GDLADMRNRFSEYS
+698 GDFADMRNRFSEYN

-717 WAMQDQWIEQRGTVG
+717 WAMQEQWIEQRGTVG
-732 DKFSYAIGWIA
+732 DKFSYSIGWIA

-748 SRILSYSPRLLSS
+748 NRLLSYSPRLLSS

-784 ELKRGGDLLEAT
+784 EMKRGGDLLEARPE
-796 ADDYKKYE
+796 DYKYFE
-804 DLFYNELLDGD
+804 NNFYKELLDAD
-815 GNIDITKDAFLEG
+815 GNIDLTKDAFLEG

-893 NEDNLM
+893 NEDNLL

-906 INSIEDLRNE
+906 INSMEDLRNE
-916 KALLAGRQAIGL
+916 RALLAGRQAIGL

-934 TQMYLNGNMTGD
+934 TQMYLNGNLTGD
-946 GPMDNQL
+946 GPMDEQL
-953 KQAWTAAGWKPR
+953 KQAWLAAGWKPR
-965 SIKIGDAWVSY
+965 SIKIAGAWVSY

-990 ANVGDNM
+990 ANVGDNL

-1044 RAIGSIMNNIVPM
+1044 RAIGSIMNNIVPL
-1057 SSLRN
+1057 SSARN

-1086 NLATEYLTSDP
+1086 NLASEYLATDP

-1105 TGKPLNNWNLLQRA
+1105 TGKPLNNWNFLQRA
-1119 WNAVTPFQVNFD
+1119 WNAVTPFQINFD

-1151 YSAEGYDLSDSAEV
+1151 YSANGYDLSDAAEV
-1165 RSMLQEAMGKAKITF
+1165 RSMLQQAMGNAKINF
-1180 GGKTFE
+1180 GGRTFE
-1186 NPQAALDH
+1186 NPQAALDF
-1194 LASRKDVQSSLKDMR
+1194 LASRKDVQDSLQDMR
-1209 RELEAGNRGTDV
+1209 RELEAGNRFMDPSKS
-1221 RTAFKHVNL
+1221 FKHVDL
-1230 IEIVMGQAKSK
+1230 IETVMAQAKSK

-1246 SQDPRVQ
+1246 SQDPAVQ
-1253 LLMQEQDE
+1253 LLIEEQDE
-1261 ENLRA
+1261 KDLKQ
-1266 IRVRA
+1266 VQSRA
-1271 NQTLDNSSPAVMIMD
+1271 NQTIENSAPALILT

>member
-16 LSEQV
+16 LSDQV
-21 DVNQQDLAAQQ
+21 DINQQDLVEQQ
-32 LKKEEEEQA
+32 LKKEEEERA
-41 LQEAPASQTE
+41 LQEAQQQQ
-51 EPQEEV
+51 EPQEET
-57 KPYGSG
+57 
-63 PMQEQDVNQQ
+63 Q
-73 TMDPK
+73 TNPLQALGDAAFSVANEREKSPITT
-78 EFGAGENLIETRNA
+78 ESRNA
-92 VNNALLRFGESVTTF
+92 LNNAALRFGESVTTF

-125 QPEWNPIG
+125 EPEWNPVG

-138 RGGYAPVRTWWGNIA
+138 RGGYAPVKTWWGNIA
-153 EELAYYGSYGVGV
+153 EELAYYGSYGVSL
-166 TAGAAAAGVSLGAA
+166 TAGAAAAGISLGAA
-180 GASMGSAAVAALVS
+180 GASMGSAALAALVS
-194 RQHDDHN
+194 KQHDDHN

-214 IVLGPLATQDED
+214 IVLGPLATQDDD
-226 HPLLKKFKNVVEE
+226 HPLLKKLKNVVEE

-253 FGERGVNKAVARE
+253 FGEFGVNKAFARE

-317 ADKALPPQLGFRG
+317 ADKALPPQLAFRG

-346 TAPAGEIYEQLN
+346 TAPAGDIYEQLN
-358 KIDDPNVPG
+358 KIDDPSVPG
-367 GAAGSTDSP
+367 AAAGSTDSP

-386 NENGIPTE
+386 NENGIPSE
-394 VLQEKAAEIFGD
+394 VLQEKAAELLGD
-406 ARFARAT
+406 GRYQRM
-413 EEVLQ
+413 VQDLKSK
-418 QGGEV
+418 G
-423 RKTFPEAYARMQKVM
+423 RTFRQVFEPAYNRMQQVM
-438 GRNLDN
+438 GRNLDD
-444 MSVEEFWGPID
+444 MSAEEFWAPID
-455 AYNKEVAIL
+455 AYNKDVANL
-464 GEDTPYELWSMTN
+464 GDETYELWSMEN

-494 LSLGA
+494 LSIGS
-499 RELLAQGVDIADVD
+499 RELMAQGVDIADVD
-513 GPMKTI
+513 GPLKTI

-534 YLWGIQGQQLQLE
+534 YLWGIQGQQLQLA
-547 PEKIAERFTRIHQQT
+547 PEQIADRFTQIHQQT

-607 RLHGFSNKNQTL
+607 RLHGLSDKNQTL

-638 RALVGTGEIMG
+638 RALVGTGEVMG

-655 GIGGALLGDL
+655 GVGGALLGDL

-679 EVIPEAWTMF
+679 EVIPEAWTVF
-689 RTRLNSYWT
+689 TKRLNSYWT
-698 GDLADMRNRFSEYS
+698 GDFADMRNRFSEYN

-717 WAMQDQWIEQRGTVG
+717 WAMQEQWIEQRGTVG
-732 DKFSYAIGWIA
+732 DKFSYSIGWIA

-748 SRILSYSPRLLSS
+748 NRLLSYSTRLLSS
-761 VDDTYKFIMA
+761 VDDTYKFVMA

-804 DLFYNELLDGD
+804 DLFYKEILDAD

-828 MYKEATLTSE
+828 MYKEATLTE
-838 LTGFAANL
+838 NLTGFASSL
-846 DKLIGQYP
+846 DKLIGQFP
-854 MLRPFYLF
+854 LLRPFYLF

-893 NEDNLM
+893 NEDNLA
-899 EKVGKYG
+899 EKVGRYG
-906 INSIEDLRNE
+906 IETIEDLRNE

-934 TQMYLNGNMTGD
+934 TQMYLNGRMTGD
-946 GPMDNQL
+946 GPMDEQL
-953 KQAWTAAGWKPR
+953 KQAWLAAGWQPR
-965 SIKIGDAWVSY
+965 SLKIGDAWVSY

-990 ANVGDNM
+990 ANVGDNL

-1086 NLATEYLTSDP
+1086 NLASEYLTSDP
-1097 LPLKYDML
+1097 LPFKYDML
-1105 TGKPLNNWNLLQRA
+1105 TGKPINNWNFLQRA

-1151 YSAEGYDLSDSAEV
+1151 YSAEGYDLSDAAEV

-1194 LASRKDVQSSLKDMR
+1194 LASRKDVQSSLQDMR
-1209 RELEAGNRGTDV
+1209 RELEAGNRFMDPSKS
-1221 RTAFKHVNL
+1221 FKHVDL
-1230 IEIVMGQAKSK
+1230 IELVMSQAKSK

-1246 SQDPRVQ
+1246 SQDPAVQ
-1253 LLMQEQDE
+1253 LLIDEQDE
-1261 ENLRA
+1261 KELQQVRS
-1266 IRVRA
+1266 RA
-1271 NQTLDNSSPAVMIMD
+1271 NQTLENQSPAVMILD